1 MKYMG
6 SKRVMLDNGL
16 GDALTAQAT
25 GVSRFVDLFC
35 GSGAV
40 SWFAASKFAKPVLAV
55 DLQKFATTLAA
66 SVIERMEAV
75 PFKDIETEWLQPT
88 LCATEAAPEWKEAS
102 AANDLATEERHKHAG
117 ELCANDE
124 SSSSR
129 LVWSNYG
136 GSYFS
141 PVQALTLDAMLM
153 NLPGGRLR
161 TICLAATIMAASRC
175 AASPGHTAQP
185 FKPTGRA
192 GEYLRRAWNRD
203 PLAYARR
210 ATKDI
215 CARRARRVG
224 STEVADANAVA
235 EKLTDRDLVF
245 LDPPYSAVQYSR
257 FYHVLET
264 IARQK
269 CGPVEG
275 VGRYPPYTERPQSLY
290 SVKSASRDAITD
302 LLAKLATRGC
312 TVVLTFPREEA
323 STGLSGIWIERHARR
338 LFRVRRRSV
347 STRFSTLGGNGT
359 NRDARMDAKELILI
373 LTPK

>member
-6 SKRVMLDNGL
+6 SKRSMLDKGL
-16 GDALTAQAT
+16 GDALTAQST
-25 GVSRFVDLFC
+25 RVSRVVDLFC

-40 SWFAASKFAKPVLAV
+40 SWFAAAKFAKPVLAV

-66 SVIERMEAV
+66 SVIERVETV
-75 PFKDIETEWLQPT
+75 PFKDLEARWFRPT
-88 LCATEAAPEWKEAS
+88 LCATKAAPEWMDAS
-102 AANDLATEERHKHAG
+102 AANDLTTEARHKHAR
-117 ELCANDE
+117 ELCAKDE
-124 SSSSR
+124 GSNSR

-141 PVQALTLDAMLM
+141 PLQALTLDAMLG
-153 NLPGGRLR
+153 NLPRGRLR

-215 CARRARRVG
+215 CARRSRRVG
-224 STEVADANAVA
+224 STEVADANVVA
-235 EKLTDRDLVF
+235 ETLTDKDLVF

-257 FYHVLET
+257 FYHVLES

-275 VGRYPPYTERPQSLY
+275 VGRYPPFVERPQSLY
-290 SVKSASRDAITD
+290 SVKSASREAITD

-312 TVVLTFPREEA
+312 TVVLTFPKEQA
-323 STGLSGIWIERHARR
+323 STGLSGAWIERHARR
-338 LFRVRRRSV
+338 LFLVSRRSV
-347 STRFSTLGGNGT
+347 STRFSTLGGNGA
-359 NRDARMDAKELILI
+359 NREARMDAKELILV
-373 LTPK
+373 LTPR

>member
-6 SKRVMLDNGL
+6 SKRSMLDNGL

-25 GVSRFVDLFC
+25 GVSRVVDLFC

-40 SWFAASKFAKPVLAV
+40 SWFAASKLAKPVMAV

-66 SVIERMEAV
+66 SVIERVETV
-75 PFKDIETEWLQPT
+75 PFKNIEAKWFRPT
-88 LCATEAAPEWKEAS
+88 LCAAKASPEWEEAN
-102 AANDLATEERHKHAG
+102 AADGLATELRHERAR
-117 ELCANDE
+117 ELCSKGEHCD
-124 SSSSR
+124 SR

-141 PVQALTLDAMLM
+141 PLQALTLDAMLG

-185 FKPTGRA
+185 FKPTGKA

-203 PLAYARR
+203 PIAYARQ
-210 ATKDI
+210 ATADI
-215 CARRARRVG
+215 CARHALRVG
-224 STEVADANAVA
+224 STEIADANLVA
-235 EKLTDRDLVF
+235 ERLTDRDLVF

-264 IARQK
+264 IARQE
-269 CGPVEG
+269 CGSVEG
-275 VGRYPPYTERPQSLY
+275 VGRYPPYAERPQSLY
-290 SVKSASRDAITD
+290 SVKSASREAIID

-312 TVVLTFPREEA
+312 TVVLTFPEGKA
-323 STGLSGIWIERHARR
+323 SAGLSGTWIERHARR
-338 LFRVRRRSV
+338 LFCVRRRTV
-347 STRFSTLGGNGT
+347 STRFSTLGGNGA
-359 NRDARMDAKELILI
+359 NREARKDAKELILV

>member
-16 GDALTAQAT
+16 GDTLAAHASGTA
-25 GVSRFVDLFC
+25 RIVDLFC

-40 SWFAASKFAKPVLAV
+40 SWFAAAKFAKPVHAV
-55 DLQKFATTLAA
+55 DLQRFATTLAA
-66 SVIERMEAV
+66 SVIERVETV
-75 PFKDIETEWLQPT
+75 SPTDIEEMWLRPAR
-88 LCATEAAPEWKEAS
+88 CAKETAPEWKDAS
-102 AANDLATEERHKHAG
+102 AADGLETEVRHERSKM
-117 ELCANDE
+117 LCSRSERDE
-124 SSSSR
+124 SR

-141 PVQALTLDAMLM
+141 PTQALTLDAMLG
-153 NLPGGRLR
+153 NLPEGRSR

-203 PLAYARR
+203 PIAYARQ
-210 ATKDI
+210 ATEDI
-215 CARRARRVG
+215 CARRARREG
-224 STEVADANAVA
+224 STKIEDANAA
-235 EKLTDRDLVF
+235 AKTLTEKDLVF
-245 LDPPYSAVQYSR
+245 VDPPYSAVQYSR

-275 VGRYPPYTERPQSLY
+275 VGRYPPYAERPQSRY
-290 SVKSASRDAITD
+290 SVKSASRLAITE
-302 LLAKLATRGC
+302 LLEILAARDC
-312 TVVLTFPREEA
+312 TVVLTFPSGEA
-323 STGLSGIWIERHARR
+323 SNGLSGGWIYRQARR
-338 LFRVRRRSV
+338 LFHVSRRTV
-347 STRFSTLGGNGT
+347 STRFSTLGGNGK
-359 NRDARMDAKELILI
+359 NRDARKDATELILV
-373 LTPK
+373 LKPK

>member
-6 SKRVMLDNGL
+6 SKRTMLDNGL
-16 GDALTAQAT
+16 GDELTAQAT
-25 GVSRFVDLFC
+25 TVSRIVDLFC

-40 SWFAASKFAKPVLAV
+40 SWFAAAKFAKPVFAV
-55 DLQKFATTLAA
+55 DLQKFATILAA
-66 SVIERMEAV
+66 SVIERVETVPLDALEA
-75 PFKDIETEWLQPT
+75 EWFRPA
-88 LCATEAAPEWKEAS
+88 LCATETAPERKDAS
-102 AANDLATEERHKHAG
+102 AADDLTTEERHKHAR
-117 ELCANDE
+117 ELCGKDE
-124 SSSSR
+124 SDNSR

-141 PVQALTLDAMLM
+141 PMQALTLDSMLE

-203 PLAYARR
+203 PIAYARR
-210 ATKDI
+210 ATADI
-215 CARRARRVG
+215 CSRRARRVG
-224 STEVADANAVA
+224 STEIANANVVAD
-235 EKLTDRDLVF
+235 KLTDEDLVF
-245 LDPPYSAVQYSR
+245 VDPPYSAVQYSR

-290 SVKSASRDAITD
+290 SVKSASREAITD

-312 TVVLTFPREEA
+312 IVVLTFPREKA

-347 STRFSTLGGNGT
+347 STRFSTLGGNGA
-359 NRDARMDAKELILI
+359 NREARMDAKELILV